1 MIFKRL
7 PLSRF
12 RTQVLS
18 FPWKDIIE
26 LNGHVEFASEGL
38 DNESLLVVFSCC
50 LRYIGLETKSCF
62 DFTLKGK
69 YKIEFCTYL
78 KKKKKS
84 GGVSCELEGC
94 MCEKIR
100 GDQTYDTPLN

>member
-50 LRYIGLETKSCF
+50 LRHIGLETKSCF

-78 KKKKKS
+78 KKKKKAVEYLVNWK
-84 GGVSCELEGC
+84 GVCVKKLEVIKL
-94 MCEKIR
+94 MIH
-100 GDQTYDTPLN
+100 L

>member
-18 FPWKDIIE
+18 FPWKDIRE

-38 DNESLLVVFSCC
+38 DNESLLVAFSCC

-78 KKKKKS
+78 KKKKKAVEYLVNWK
-84 GGVSCELEGC
+84 GVCVKKLEVIKL
-94 MCEKIR
+94 MIH
-100 GDQTYDTPLN
+100 L